1 MCLAIPGKVLRFTG
15 SEPAMADVA
24 FGGIVKSVCTEYV
37 PEAEVGDFV
46 IVHVGFAISR
56 LDEAEAERSLQTLR
70 ELGDLDALGV
80 GDEQQVEAR
89 RSTLTGAAESE
100 GSA

>member
-1 MCLAIPGKVLRFTG
+1 
-15 SEPAMADVA
+15 MADVA